1 MVSSEVFYALINP
14 VLGVLLVGY
23 FVKITP
29 IAEDM
34 LKDWKRSNEII
45 LESCREEMR
54 ERDERKRLG

>member
-1 MVSSEVFYALINP
+1 MVSSEVIYALANP

-23 FVKITP
+23 FAKVTP

-54 ERDERKRLG
+54 ERDERKRLA